1 MIGEAS
7 SSLADSRPRAR
18 ERQREHEGSF
28 GVRTIGDL
36 RELVGANPRP
46 DFGARHAPEA
56 STAPIQLTGDALDA
70 VRLKGSLAPAIEL
83 ILTAL
88 RGPVARTRHLVAIGD
103 ANANLLW
110 VVGESRT
117 GEAADEIRVHDG
129 TSCADPTAG
138 PSAARAADPPG
149 LALEMFSGE
158 HLIAAVD
165 PSTCSDAPVHDP
177 AGGELIGVVL
187 TAELRT
193 SDPPTAAL
201 AALAACAAE
210 STIRADELGLRVDE
224 LERAARL
231 RDRWESEIAGR
242 RSGSVLVDA
251 RGLVIASRGAGQLP
265 ASVDLPLDSGRLV
278 QIPDGRT
285 FETQCLGG
293 DGAIL
298 WLRRRRG
305 SVVPKLHLH
314 LLGAGADAR
323 LGKARPERG
332 LRSLELL
339 AVLAMHREGLT
350 AEQLALALYGE
361 RGKAV
366 TIRVQVHRVRDH
378 LGEGALQTQPYRLAD
393 SFDADSLEVER
404 LVAAGHPGEALRA
417 YLGPL
422 LPASDAPAIVE
433 ARGVLD
439 ESLRRSILTT
449 ADPDLLS
456 RWLIHPS
463 GTDDLAA
470 ARTLV
475 AALPVGDPRRAAASA
490 SAAAVGRRMSLV
502 APVRGRPGRKSST
515 RSANLREGN
524 AGCATEV
531 QPLPE

>member
-1 MIGEAS
+1 MR
-7 SSLADSRPRAR
+7 SLTDSGPRAP

-36 RELVGANPRP
+36 HELVGSNPVP
-46 DFGARHAPEA
+46 DFRARHALETSA
-56 STAPIQLTGDALDA
+56 APIQIAGDALDA
-70 VRLKGSLAPAIEL
+70 VRVNGSLAPAVEL
-83 ILTAL
+83 ILSAL
-88 RGPVARTRHLVAIGD
+88 RHPVPRTRHVIAIGD

-110 VVGESRT
+110 VVGESPT
-117 GEAADEIRVHDG
+117 GEAADEIRFHDG

-149 LALEMFSGE
+149 LAVEMFSGE

-165 PSTCSDAPVHDP
+165 PLTCSAAPVHDP
-177 AGGELIGVVL
+177 ASGELIGVVL
-187 TAELRT
+187 TAELCT
-193 SDPPTAAL
+193 SDPPTGAL

-210 STIRADELGLRVDE
+210 STLRADELGLRVDE

-278 QIPDGRT
+278 QIRDGRT
-285 FETQCLGG
+285 FETQCLDG

-305 SVVPKLHLH
+305 SVVPRLHLH

-366 TIRVQVHRVRDH
+366 TIRAQVHRVRDH
-378 LGEGALQTQPYRLAD
+378 LGQGALQTQPYRLAD

-502 APVRGRPGRKSST
+502 APVRG
-515 RSANLREGN
+515 
-524 AGCATEV
+524 
-531 QPLPE
+531 